1 LLELAAAVPMKP
13 VLVRAPTC
21 CGVCVC
27 SDCRFWLFYWLSMS
41 KFDTGL
47 EALGVGQALHSFFW
61 WGDRPEAQMTVE
73 ELET

>member
-1 LLELAAAVPMKP
+1 
-13 VLVRAPTC
+13 
-21 CGVCVC
+21 
-27 SDCRFWLFYWLSMS
+27 MS

-47 EALGVGQALHSFFW
+47 EALGLGQALHSFFW